1 MLLVIVGFGCPPPFL
16 SSSLF
21 HEHTHKTFLCSS
33 LSHTHTH
40 TQLFGCHLSYVILNS
55 RATCFTASSERVMTG
70 GWDGGREGGRSKG
83 KGWRTRGLSI
93 VQLESLWKDAKL
105 KTGVV
110 NICIL
115 KAVHSKLSTPRV
127 NRHSS
132 PRRLKTRLRIVLAA
146 LWGAKFCT
154 LSHSDP
160 CLGSHSN
167 TVTYSKWQLTFVVF
181 KWHIALIIYFL

>member
-1 MLLVIVGFGCPPPFL
+1 MLLVIVGFGCPPPSFL
-16 SSSLF
+16 LLSFTNTHTKHFSVPLSL
-21 HEHTHKTFLCSS
+21 T
-33 LSHTHTH
+33 HTHTH
-40 TQLFGCHLSYVILNS
+40 NCLVAISPMSFWILEPPVS
-55 RATCFTASSERVMTG
+55 RPHQSEWWQEDEM
-70 GWDGGREGGRSKG
+70 GGREGGRSKG

-154 LSHSDP
+154 LWSVFGVALEHSDVFEM
-160 CLGSHSN
+160 
-167 TVTYSKWQLTFVVF
+167 TTYFCCF
-181 KWHIALIIYFL
+181 